1 VGDADHGIAVDLV
14 PRGDQRLDGDVG
26 VGADEI
32 GRLRARRTLD
42 LAGNDELLGVQIGK
56 LGVLDD
62 KLIAAAEIDD
72 DVVVRLV
79 RSVDNGLKRAEIEVA
94 NVDAVA
100 GLQIRDGV
108 DAGALAD
115 EERVVAAAAPTP
127 FRGGAPSATPPAPPP
142 GGGVPPPAPRTGA
155 SLPPPPN
162 G

>member
-1 VGDADHGIAVDLV
+1 
-14 PRGDQRLDGDVG
+14 
-26 VGADEI
+26 
-32 GRLRARRTLD
+32 RARRTLD

-108 DAGALAD
+108 DAAALAD
-115 EERVVAAAAPTP
+115 EGRVVVGAADQRILGRAAEQQVPAAPAEEVILARLSDESVVAA
-127 FRGGAPSATPPAPPP
+127 S
-142 GGGVPPPAPRTGA
+142 
-155 SLPPPPN
+155 
-162 G
+162 